1 MRKHNSKGLL
11 TAAPFLAPSMIGFL
25 IISVIP
31 IILSFIISF
40 TSWSGLKVL
49 NIFSAEFWQ
58 QNFVGVENY
67 QKILDSKEFWN
78 SLLHVGYYIILYI
91 PLMLIASI
99 GVASLLNKERKGTAF
114 FRVLFYIPV
123 LTSWVAGALIWKWA
137 LDPQFGII
145 NDLLAKIGIQGP
157 AWLQDKNWAMPG
169 IVLAS
174 VWKDMGFYG
183 LIFLGGL
190 KNINPV
196 YYEAAQIDGA
206 GRMER
211 FFKITLPMLSPII
224 FFVLVISLINSF
236 MLFPQVM
243 VMTNDAGPY
252 GATQVI
258 VERIYK
264 YGFRY
269 FKMGYA
275 SALSWLLFAIV
286 FVLTYIQQ
294 KAQKKWVN
302 YDA

>member
-67 QKILDSKEFWN
+67 QRILDSKEFWN

-206 GRMER
+206 GRMQR
-211 FFKITLPMLSPII
+211 FFKITLPMLSPMI

>member
-11 TAAPFLAPSMIGFL
+11 TAAPFLAPSMVGFL
-25 IISVIP
+25 IISAIP
-31 IILSFIISF
+31 IILSFVISF

-145 NDLLAKIGIQGP
+145 NDILAKIGIQGP
-157 AWLQDKNWAMPG
+157 AWLQDKDWAMPG

-206 GRMER
+206 GRMQR
-211 FFKITLPMLSPII
+211 FFKITLPMLTPMI